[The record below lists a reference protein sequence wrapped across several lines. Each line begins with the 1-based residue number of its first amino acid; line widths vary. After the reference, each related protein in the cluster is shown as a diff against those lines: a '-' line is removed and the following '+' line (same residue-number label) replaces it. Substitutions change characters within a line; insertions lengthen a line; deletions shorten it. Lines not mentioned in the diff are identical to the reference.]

1 MQSRLCLR
9 VTTKGDTSVT
19 QLSPKR
25 SRINLFYVTGFSFQC
40 KVNPTYLKSSSSV
53 ADGVMATK
61 DMLTLA
67 YVDLMHNTMLSEG
80 VKPVGSKAWFIRNG
94 IRLVNHLHTFYTS
107 FIGDI
112 SNYRIVGW
120 DEMVS
125 WHRESKSSSAN
136 RSLSR
141 YTQTKVS
148 PLTLH

>member
-9 VTTKGDTSVT
+9 VTTKGDSSVT

-40 KVNPTYLKSSSSV
+40 KVNPKYLKSSYSAV

-61 DMLTLA
+61 HMRSSA
-67 YVDLMHNTMLSEG
+67 YVDLMDNTLLSDG
-80 VKPVGSKAWFIRNG
+80 VEPVGSKAWFIRNG

-107 FIGDI
+107 FIGDR

-120 DEMVS
+120 DEMAS
-125 WHRESKSSSAN
+125 
-136 RSLSR
+136 
-141 YTQTKVS
+141 
-148 PLTLH
+148 